1 MRLNKIHLSILLGVY
16 SILGGCPLI
25 DKVEEIIRP
34 EETSIPQKLTEQ
46 KTITLA
52 CGRGNIKEYLDKG
65 WKVINTQESEVPC
78 TWKTKKARRGCD
90 IELDKGCRITIPD
103 KMGTQIKYN
112 LEKESIITKKDNK

>member
-34 EETSIPQKLTEQ
+34 EETSIQQKLTEQ

-78 TWKTKKARRGCD
+78 TWKTKKSERGCD
-90 IELDKGCRITIPD
+90 LQKDKGCRITVPD
-103 KMGTQIKYN
+103 KMGIKVEYL
-112 LEKESIITKKDNK
+112 LERKKEIR